1 MPLPPPVT
9 MATWPARL
17 IASSRSW
24 LIAVP
29 LAPNLSEP
37 RPNGAAR
44 YPVNPVSSPLGSPES
59 GACLP
64 SERVEEHGLGLV
76 FRLQQILSP
85 LGSRQEPG
93 IEAMS
98 LCDLE
103 ASRLAIILFQRE
115 TSLDLYGPNQ
125 DAPRQAVH
133 VDLELL
139 GNTGFLCWFDP
150 VQPGIDEN
158 PLTEMRSPGPDLN
171 DLVPQEDQLCPG
183 LSDAQGSHV
192 GVQLLPWEISQRRR
206 TERMYAFS
214 SHVRACPKF
223 LFRTFGGGSRPARRV
238 NSPPVNRS

>member
-29 LAPNLSEP
+29 LATSLSEP

-76 FRLQQILSP
+76 FRLQRILSP

-115 TSLDLYGPNQ
+115 TSLDLHGPNQ

-139 GNTGFLCWFDP
+139 GDPGFLCRFDP
-150 VQPGIDEN
+150 VQPGIDEY
-158 PLTEMRSPGPDLN
+158 PLSEMRSLGPDLN
-171 DLVPQEDQLCPG
+171 GLVSEEDQLSPG
-183 LSDAQGSHV
+183 LSDAESTHIGLQAT
-192 GVQLLPWEISQRRR
+192 PWEMSQRLRI
-206 TERMYAFS
+206 ERMYAFS
-214 SHVRACPKF
+214 SEVRACPLGIECHF
-223 LFRTFGGGSRPARRV
+223 SRHPRQQVAV
-238 NSPPVNRS
+238 PC